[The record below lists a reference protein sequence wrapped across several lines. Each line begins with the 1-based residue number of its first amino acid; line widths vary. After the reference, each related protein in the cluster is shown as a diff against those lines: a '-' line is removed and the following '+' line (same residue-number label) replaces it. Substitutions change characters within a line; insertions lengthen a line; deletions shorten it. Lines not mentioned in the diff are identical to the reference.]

1 MKRVGVIF
9 GLLLLISIGFVMA
22 EDFTFEQME
31 CQSILQYKSE
41 IIGIEIP
48 EEVPLN
54 SEIIN
59 LYLSENIYGHIVLEN
74 KVVEDFDCTENEE
87 ATYDVFIKDEQT
99 LWDIYEAED
108 VADMMLEKFSNKEIK
123 LKGKTFSN
131 KIKAVFARIG
141 LKIFSWFN

>member
-1 MKRVGVIF
+1 MKKIGVIF
-9 GLLLLISIGFVMA
+9 SLLLLASIGIVSA

-48 EEVPLN
+48 EKVPLDN
-54 SEIIN
+54 EIVN
-59 LYLSENIYGHIVLEN
+59 LYLNESIYGHIIIEN
-74 KVVEDFDCTENEE
+74 KEVKDFDCTENEDV
-87 ATYDVFIKDEQT
+87 TYEIFIKNDQT
-99 LWDIYEAED
+99 LWDVYEAPNQ
-108 VADMMLEKFSNKEIK
+108 VDMLLEKLANKEIK

-131 KIKAVFARIG
+131 KIKATFARIG